1 MTNYSVL
8 KSKTFWTLVV
18 TFVVTAGNAIVPLLP
33 AGAQVT
39 IVAILL
45 ALATIF
51 HVSGVNNAAVASA
64 NAKLPV
70 SGQ

>member
-1 MTNYSVL
+1 MTNYSLL

-33 AGAQVT
+33 AAVQAAV
-39 IVAILL
+39 IAVLL
-45 ALATIF
+45 MLATVF
-51 HVSGVNNAAVASA
+51 HVTGVNNAAVASA
-64 NAKLPV
+64 NAQKPV

>member
-1 MTNYSVL
+1 MTNYSIL

-33 AGAQVT
+33 AAAQVT
-39 IVAILL
+39 VVAILL

-51 HVSGVNNAAVASA
+51 HVTGVNNAAVASA
-64 NAKLPV
+64 SVQKPV